1 MRMNNQ
7 ILRVL
12 GTVSLLAL
20 AFASAGCHSDRPT
33 GQVINDSMTAHNVK
47 SALSHDPMYKFE
59 DVDVKVY
66 NGNAELTGFVNSDQ
80 QRTRAA
86 EVAAHV
92 PGISQVINEI
102 MLKPTPTGP
111 AAIRDVT
118 RDPNLPPSPTY
129 QPPPNQVPPPPR

>member
-92 PGISQVINEI
+92 PGISQVLNEI

-118 RDPNLPPSPTY
+118 RDPNLPPT
-129 QPPPNQVPPPPR
+129 PPPNQQNQPLPPPR